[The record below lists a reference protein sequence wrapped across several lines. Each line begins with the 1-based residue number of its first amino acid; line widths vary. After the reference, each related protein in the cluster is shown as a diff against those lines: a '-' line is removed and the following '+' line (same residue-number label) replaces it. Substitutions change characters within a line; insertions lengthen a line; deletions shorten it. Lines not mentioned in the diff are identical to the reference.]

1 MTAIAASPVLF
12 ESPPVPAV
20 DLLNAQSALVLQ
32 LDRTGLVRFANLAC
46 ETIMNAS
53 QEQIIGKSL
62 GDYLPADSPLLA
74 LIRECQFRE
83 GVYSEY
89 AVDLSFLAGQRL
101 VADIQ
106 VLPLLDHPDAL
117 LVMVQSRAIAKM
129 IDRQL
134 THQGAARSV
143 VGVAAMLAHEIR
155 NPLSGIR
162 GAAQLL
168 ESGADA
174 DGRELT
180 QLICTEVDRIRALVD
195 RMDTFT
201 DTRPLDRRPENI
213 HQILSHVRQVIASGI
228 GASVPIRERYDP
240 SLPYVFGNRDKLV
253 QVFLNLAKNA
263 VEAVEHVEAPEIIL
277 TTAYRHGVRVTAQGS
292 SRRISLPIEV
302 CVIDNGAGPPADISH
317 HLYEPFVTSKPNG
330 SGLGLALA
338 AKLIGDHGG
347 VIEHGRLTD
356 PPRTM
361 FRVLLPNE

>member
-1 MTAIAASPVLF
+1 MTAAAVL
-12 ESPPVPAV
+12 PPAAGDAVVPAL

-32 LDRTGLVRFANLAC
+32 LDADGIVRFANLAC
-46 ETIMNAS
+46 ETLMNTA
-53 QEQIIGKSL
+53 QHQIIGRPL
-62 GDYLPADSPLLA
+62 GAYLPEDSPLLA

-89 AVDLSFLAGQRL
+89 GVDLSFIAGHRL

-106 VLPLLDHPDAL
+106 VLPLVDHPGAL
-117 LVMVQSRAIAKM
+117 LVIVQSRAIAKM

-180 QLICTEVDRIRALVD
+180 RLICTEVDRIRALVD
-195 RMDTFT
+195 RMETFT

-213 HQILSHVRQVIASGI
+213 HQILSHVRGVIASGAGQGI
-228 GASVPIRERYDP
+228 TIRERYDP
-240 SLPYVFGNRDKLV
+240 SLPAVFGNRDKLV

-263 VEAVEHVEAPEIIL
+263 VEALTGTSQPEILL
-277 TTAYRHGVRVTAQGS
+277 TTAYRHGVRVAAHGS

-302 CVIDNGAGPPADISH
+302 CVIDNGPGPPSELAH
-317 HLYEPFVTSKPNG
+317 YLYEPFVTSKPNG

-347 VIEHGRLTD
+347 VIEHDRVD
-356 PPRTM
+356 SPPRTL
-361 FRVLLPNE
+361 FRVLLPSA